1 MIEFRWNK
9 IDKKSNTPVIKDV
22 ELDELAEM
30 LLNDYKSAL
39 LKEPR
44 KIKYEHFLESYLGAN
59 LEYQHIYY
67 GEDEGQIFGVTA
79 FNEERL
85 KIFDWESLKRIRKDE
100 IVSVNVSECQ

>member
-30 LLNDYKSAL
+30 LLKDYKSAL

-44 KIKYEHFLESYLGAN
+44 KIGSNLIKWTLQVLGKKPLLSLA
-59 LEYQHIYY
+59 IS
-67 GEDEGQIFGVTA
+67 IFQL
-79 FNEERL
+79 R
-85 KIFDWESLKRIRKDE
+85 E
-100 IVSVNVSECQ
+100 I